1 MIFRQLF
8 DADSSTY
15 TYLLAC
21 EKNREAVLI
30 DTVFEQ
36 HARDAALVRELQLTV
51 RYVID
56 THIHADHVTGAWL
69 AKENL
74 GAEIVIS
81 RRSGCEL
88 YDVAIDEG
96 DVLAFGDCAL
106 HVRATPGHT
115 GGCVTLVTHD
125 QGMVF
130 TGDCLLIR
138 GTGRTDFQ
146 AGNAEE
152 MWHSIRERILTLPD
166 ECLIYPGHDYS
177 GRTCSTVAE
186 EKRFNAR
193 VGGEA
198 QIEDFEGHMQ
208 NLNLAHPKLIDIAV
222 PANRNSGRPEDSESP
237 ANTEWGPV
245 TVTFAGVPE
254 IVPDWVARHLDDL
267 SVLDVREPVEY
278 DGDLGHITGSN
289 LIPLGQL
296 RDRLEEIPDDRPVV
310 TVCQSGTRSGMAAQ
324 ILLNAG
330 FEKVANISGGLIR
343 WARLALPHREV
354 RLPGDWSI

>member
-36 HARDAALVRELQLTV
+36 HERDAALIRELQLNV

-74 GAEIVIS
+74 GAEIAIS
-81 RRSGCEL
+81 KHSGCEL
-88 YDVAIDEG
+88 YDIAIDEG
-96 DVLAFGDCAL
+96 DVLVFGDCAL

-125 QGMVF
+125 QTMVF

-146 AGNAEE
+146 AGDVEE
-152 MWHSIRERILTLPD
+152 PASG
-166 ECLIYPGHDYS
+166 PG
-177 GRTCSTVAE
+177 
-186 EKRFNAR
+186 
-193 VGGEA
+193 
-198 QIEDFEGHMQ
+198 
-208 NLNLAHPKLIDIAV
+208 
-222 PANRNSGRPEDSESP
+222 
-237 ANTEWGPV
+237 
-245 TVTFAGVPE
+245 
-254 IVPDWVARHLDDL
+254 
-267 SVLDVREPVEY
+267 
-278 DGDLGHITGSN
+278 
-289 LIPLGQL
+289 
-296 RDRLEEIPDDRPVV
+296 
-310 TVCQSGTRSGMAAQ
+310 
-324 ILLNAG
+324 
-330 FEKVANISGGLIR
+330 
-343 WARLALPHREV
+343 
-354 RLPGDWSI
+354 